1 MLILEGEAGKQI
13 PESSRLE
20 FQMQK
25 TAPKDHLAGLCF
37 LRTLLTICQKLRES
51 SFKKVMHSFALLA

>member
-25 TAPKDHLAGLCF
+25 IASKDHLASLCF
-37 LRTLLTICQKLRES
+37 LSINNLP
-51 SFKKVMHSFALLA
+51 KVVRA